1 MAYKPI
7 EDYGMIGDLRT
18 IALVGVDGSIDFMC
32 FPHFDSPTVFAAML
46 DEGKGGSFSI
56 TPAVDGVRQK
66 QMYLPDTNV
75 LITRSL
81 SQGGVSELTDF
92 MPTNQPHHT
101 HAVVRRVTCV
111 KGPLRFRFRCAPRFD
126 YARATH
132 RVQAVTPREV
142 LFVSDGPNKTCLRLR
157 TPVDVAI
164 KDGDAV
170 GEFELQSEQ
179 TVDFVLELAHEDTAS
194 PSAEP
199 DYCRTAFRQTV
210 LFWREW
216 IRGSNYRGQ

>member
-1 MAYKPI
+1 
-7 EDYGMIGDLRT
+7 
-18 IALVGVDGSIDFMC
+18 MC

-46 DEGKGGSFSI
+46 DGGKGGSFSI

-111 KGPLRFRFRCAPRFD
+111 KGPLRA
-126 YARATH
+126 A
-132 RVQAVTPREV
+132 
-142 LFVSDGPNKTCLRLR
+142 LRLR
-157 TPVDVAI
+157 ES
-164 KDGDAV
+164 DA
-170 GEFELQSEQ
+170 SR
-179 TVDFVLELAHEDTAS
+179 TSRDTAGS
-194 PSAEP
+194 TVRLG
-199 DYCRTAFRQTV
+199 RT
-210 LFWREW
+210 
-216 IRGSNYRGQ
+216 